1 MRCEFLY
8 DAIILYIRCVILS
21 IPVYSCLCL
30 MCPKKPILRAVV
42 SRGKPIFK
50 EISELTDLYYKSYT
64 REKFVISIEHRCF
77 FDTGIFR
84 VPQIFRPN
92 WIGTVRDPVDRY
104 ASIYYYRSKP
114 LKERPPWLQLVI
126 ITLHTYLKDQYS

>member
-1 MRCEFLY
+1 MFLKNF
-8 DAIILYIRCVILS
+8 
-21 IPVYSCLCL
+21 
-30 MCPKKPILRAVV
+30 KKMFNVSKKTILRAVV
-42 SRGKPIFK
+42 TKGKPIFK

-84 VPQIFRPN
+84 VPEIFRPN

-114 LKERPPWLQLVI
+114 LKERPPWLQLVKSKRFKKI
-126 ITLHTYLKDQYS
+126 IWVRPHHLHLH

>member
-1 MRCEFLY
+1 MYVFH
-8 DAIILYIRCVILS
+8 VS
-21 IPVYSCLCL
+21 
-30 MCPKKPILRAVV
+30 KKTILRAVV

-64 REKFVISIEHRCF
+64 LEKFVISIEHRCF

-84 VPQIFRPN
+84 VPEIFRPN

-114 LKERPPWLQLVI
+114 LKERPPWLQLVKFI
-126 ITLHTYLKDQYS
+126 SSVLLPKSTFETNLIFAKGQLNSE

>member
-1 MRCEFLY
+1 MFH
-8 DAIILYIRCVILS
+8 VS
-21 IPVYSCLCL
+21 
-30 MCPKKPILRAVV
+30 KKTILRAVV

-84 VPQIFRPN
+84 VPEIFRPN

-114 LKERPPWLQLVI
+114 LKERPPWLQLVTI
-126 ITLHTYLKDQYS
+126 ELHSAYIPIRYYLRDQSYIT

>member
-1 MRCEFLY
+1 MFN
-8 DAIILYIRCVILS
+8 VS
-21 IPVYSCLCL
+21 
-30 MCPKKPILRAVV
+30 KKTTILRAVV

-84 VPQIFRPN
+84 VPEIFRPN

-114 LKERPPWLQLVI
+114 LKERPPWLQLVTI
-126 ITLHTYLKDQYS
+126 ELHTYLRDQSYIVTF